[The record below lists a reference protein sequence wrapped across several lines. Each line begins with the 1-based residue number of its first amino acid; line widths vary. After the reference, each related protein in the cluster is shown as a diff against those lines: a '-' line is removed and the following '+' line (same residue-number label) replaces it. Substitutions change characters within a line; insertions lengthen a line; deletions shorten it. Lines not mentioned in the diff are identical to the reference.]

1 MQPTLQVHI
10 TMSTSSTAAHNTA
23 AWALRPKTRPFV
35 VSPAPYHS
43 PPAGY
48 VAIRVHCVAINPIDW
63 IMQETDIF
71 GAHYPTVF
79 GSDLAGEVI
88 EFGEGVEGLSIGQR
102 VIA

>member
-1 MQPTLQVHI
+1 
-10 TMSTSSTAAHNTA
+10 MSAPSTAAHNTA
-23 AWALRPKTRPFV
+23 AWALRPKIRPFV
-35 VSPAPYHS
+35 VSSAPYQS

-63 IMQETDIF
+63 IMQDTDIF